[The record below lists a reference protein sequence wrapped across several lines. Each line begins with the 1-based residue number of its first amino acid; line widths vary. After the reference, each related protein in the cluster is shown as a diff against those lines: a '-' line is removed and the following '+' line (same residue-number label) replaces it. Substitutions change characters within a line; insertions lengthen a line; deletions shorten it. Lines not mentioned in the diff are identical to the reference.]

1 MHLTPFYC
9 AAFGVVSLTAM
20 ALYFLAVAAL
30 DTRA

>member
-20 ALYFLAVAAL
+20 CIYFLARGAL